1 MLSPKSLLVFEALFV
16 AGLSCGAF
24 LARRKRY
31 KVHGVVQTAVVT
43 ANLVVVGLA
52 MVPSLHRQIGAGRP
66 PTLVW
71 IHAGAGALALLIS
84 VYVVVSAVFGWLR
97 NFRPWMRTAL
107 ALWWAA
113 FLLGGGVYY
122 VTNVESA
129 SVPSGQAPKGQAPT
143 APAQPAVFQVT
154 IQNFAFQPSELVVPA
169 GAEVQWTDL
178 RGRHSVQA
186 DDGSFKSEALTA
198 DGTYKHRFDQPGR
211 YPYFC
216 EFHGSAGGHDM
227 AGAIVVQSR

>member
-1 MLSPKSLLVFEALFV
+1 MLLPGSLLVFEALFV
-16 AGLSCGAF
+16 AALSCGAF

-31 KVHGVVQTAVVT
+31 KLHGVAQSAVVA
-43 ANLVVVGLA
+43 ANLVVVGLT
-52 MVPSLHRQIGAGRP
+52 MVPSLHRQIGAARP
-66 PTLVW
+66 PTIVSV
-71 IHAGAGALALLIS
+71 HAGVGALVLLIS
-84 VYVVVSAVFGWLR
+84 VYVVVSAAFGWLR
-97 NFRPWMRTAL
+97 NYRSWMRMAL

-129 SVPSGQAPKGQAPT
+129 PVPRGQAPT
-143 APAQPAVFQVT
+143 SPAQPAVFQVT

-186 DDGSFKSEALTA
+186 EDGSFKSEVLTA
-198 DGTYKHRFDQPGR
+198 NGTYKHRFDQPGR

>member
-1 MLSPKSLLVFEALFV
+1 MLSPRSLLVFEALFV
-16 AGLSCGAF
+16 PALSCGAF

-31 KVHGVVQTAVVT
+31 QLHGVVQSAVVA

-71 IHAGAGALALLIS
+71 IHAGVGALALLIS

-97 NFRPWMRTAL
+97 NFKPWMLTAL

-129 SVPSGQAPKGQAPT
+129 PVPAGQAST
-143 APAQPAVFQVT
+143 ATVQPAVFQVT

-186 DDGSFKSEALTA
+186 DDGSFKSEPLTA
-198 DGTYKHRFDQPGR
+198 NGTYQHRFDQPGR